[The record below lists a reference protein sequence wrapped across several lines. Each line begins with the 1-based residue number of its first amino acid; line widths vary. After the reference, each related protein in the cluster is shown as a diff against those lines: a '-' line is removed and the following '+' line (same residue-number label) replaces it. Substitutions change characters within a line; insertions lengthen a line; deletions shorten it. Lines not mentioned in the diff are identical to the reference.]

1 MTGDCRTAATQRIES
16 AIKLSITI
24 RDWLMM
30 RSGLDRKEK
39 ENCSVIRNR
48 KEAGDLDE
56 TERWLLTLES
66 DRAAKIRACIQ
77 RV

>member
-1 MTGDCRTAATQRIES
+1 
-16 AIKLSITI
+16 
-24 RDWLMM
+24 MM